1 MNKHGGHTGN
11 PGKVKN
17 KLPWKPTA
25 QSLVYFVLLVSNW
38 SILHAQRPAFT
49 IAPWHLFEQVVKDAN
64 IAYRIG
70 YCIFCTAA
78 LILPHSSKMTR
89 FLSFKKHMCD
99 GFRRTPLFKKLYN
112 TSAKDTPKTAD
123 MQGKDTKIQ
132 TWPRYTTQPVIRFC
146 SQSRAVNGSSG
157 SKHWEVWKRCEDCD
171 ANDAKTNEKSQK
183 SMNCEKSDINQCLQ
197 SCLPML
203 SNSCQVMEGT
213 SITLEITWNAT
224 CSMSLCLKNV
234 IQSKRSEK
242 SGNAFLEGLLLILLL
257 FPSFLP
263 EWHELQKR
271 HLSTEPSKMACNCS
285 CLGIWHQASL
295 CSRPCDLKRKSSL
308 HSSSQSLVHSR
319 GEEFVHVYMF
329 RMQSWPRCHQCR
341 SFHLHSIFRVLQI
354 QSTQKDLSSPS
365 ALQALSYSHS
375 TTSQTLLRETMAS
388 SGCGR

>member
-1 MNKHGGHTGN
+1 MLDAMLDAFLLTDFNFARLTWPKNFGNGFWRTSFAICVTMYVSEPSHCEASACTFCVFVHGTSGAQMLHLVHSWWLCQSCILAFHWLID
-11 PGKVKN
+11 PLMWQILV
-17 KLPWKPTA
+17 LREAA
-25 QSLVYFVLLVSNW
+25 QSSAFNFEFKGSAMTKSCAKRLAWVTVFCLVADRSNF
-38 SILHAQRPAFT
+38 LQNQ
-49 IAPWHLFEQVVKDAN
+49 LF
-64 IAYRIG
+64 
-70 YCIFCTAA
+70 
-78 LILPHSSKMTR
+78 S
-89 FLSFKKHMCD
+89 
-99 GFRRTPLFKKLYN
+99 
-112 TSAKDTPKTAD
+112 
-123 MQGKDTKIQ
+123 
-132 TWPRYTTQPVIRFC
+132 
-146 SQSRAVNGSSG
+146 
-157 SKHWEVWKRCEDCD
+157 
-171 ANDAKTNEKSQK
+171 
-183 SMNCEKSDINQCLQ
+183 
-197 SCLPML
+197 
-203 SNSCQVMEGT
+203 

-308 HSSSQSLVHSR
+308 QLAPRKFSSKAGGDEL
-319 GEEFVHVYMF
+319 VHVYMF

-341 SFHLHSIFRVLQI
+341 SFHLHSIFQVLQV